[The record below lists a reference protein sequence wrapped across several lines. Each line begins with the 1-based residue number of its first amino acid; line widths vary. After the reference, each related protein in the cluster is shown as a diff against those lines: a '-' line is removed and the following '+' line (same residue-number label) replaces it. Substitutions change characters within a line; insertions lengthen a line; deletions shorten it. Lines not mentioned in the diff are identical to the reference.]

1 MVNVQRLFA
10 KTNLKI
16 PVCRGRGVEAAAPYK
31 DTVVRKARCGGQE
44 TGRPAFLFSGHTSK
58 IPIPKLQK
66 MCYTVFIY
74 YVKEGITMYKP
85 GDDKLEVRELLVK
98 AFASAW
104 EVGDKTVDRDTY
116 INSSINVIDS
126 LQVGPEMIYGEEG
139 QGLLDAELDHLPDL
153 LRADG
158 AWVYYA
164 VPAENYFILTWMEDA
179 EKAAAKVDSLKD
191 EDDSLACIVDLT
203 QEWTHTEE

>member
-1 MVNVQRLFA
+1 
-10 KTNLKI
+10 
-16 PVCRGRGVEAAAPYK
+16 
-31 DTVVRKARCGGQE
+31 
-44 TGRPAFLFSGHTSK
+44 
-58 IPIPKLQK
+58 
-66 MCYTVFIY
+66 
-74 YVKEGITMYKP
+74 MYKP

-104 EVGDKTVDRDTY
+104 EAGDKAVDRDTY
-116 INSSINVIDS
+116 I
-126 LQVGPEMIYGEEG
+126 PEMIYGEEG
-139 QGLLDAELDHLPDL
+139 QGLLDDELDHLPDM

-179 EKAAAKVDSLKD
+179 EKAAAKVNSLKD

-203 QEWTHTEE
+203 QEWTRTAE

>member
-1 MVNVQRLFA
+1 
-10 KTNLKI
+10 
-16 PVCRGRGVEAAAPYK
+16 
-31 DTVVRKARCGGQE
+31 
-44 TGRPAFLFSGHTSK
+44 
-58 IPIPKLQK
+58 
-66 MCYTVFIY
+66 
-74 YVKEGITMYKP
+74 MYKP

-104 EVGDKTVDRDTY
+104 EAGDKAVDRDTY
-116 INSSINVIDS
+116 INSSINVI
-126 LQVGPEMIYGEEG
+126 YGEEG
-139 QGLLDAELDHLPDL
+139 QGLLDDELDHLPDM

-179 EKAAAKVDSLKD
+179 EKAAAKVNSLKD

-203 QEWTHTEE
+203 QEWTRAAE

>member
-1 MVNVQRLFA
+1 
-10 KTNLKI
+10 
-16 PVCRGRGVEAAAPYK
+16 
-31 DTVVRKARCGGQE
+31 
-44 TGRPAFLFSGHTSK
+44 
-58 IPIPKLQK
+58 
-66 MCYTVFIY
+66 
-74 YVKEGITMYKP
+74 MYKP

-104 EVGDKTVDRDTY
+104 EAGDKAVDR
-116 INSSINVIDS
+116 
-126 LQVGPEMIYGEEG
+126 GPEMIYGEEG
-139 QGLLDAELDHLPDL
+139 QGLLDDELDHLPDM

-179 EKAAAKVDSLKD
+179 EKAAAKVNSLKD

-203 QEWTHTEE
+203 QEWTRAAE

>member
-1 MVNVQRLFA
+1 
-10 KTNLKI
+10 
-16 PVCRGRGVEAAAPYK
+16 
-31 DTVVRKARCGGQE
+31 
-44 TGRPAFLFSGHTSK
+44 
-58 IPIPKLQK
+58 
-66 MCYTVFIY
+66 
-74 YVKEGITMYKP
+74 MYKP

-104 EVGDKTVDRDTY
+104 EVGDKTVDRD
-116 INSSINVIDS
+116 
-126 LQVGPEMIYGEEG
+126 EG
-139 QGLLDAELDHLPDL
+139 QGLLDDELDHLPDM

-179 EKAAAKVDSLKD
+179 EKAAAKVNSLKD

-203 QEWTHTEE
+203 QEWTRAAE

>member
-1 MVNVQRLFA
+1 
-10 KTNLKI
+10 
-16 PVCRGRGVEAAAPYK
+16 
-31 DTVVRKARCGGQE
+31 
-44 TGRPAFLFSGHTSK
+44 
-58 IPIPKLQK
+58 
-66 MCYTVFIY
+66 
-74 YVKEGITMYKP
+74 MYKP

-104 EVGDKTVDRDTY
+104 EAGDK
-116 INSSINVIDS
+116 
-126 LQVGPEMIYGEEG
+126 QVGPEMIYGEEG
-139 QGLLDAELDHLPDL
+139 QGLLDDELDHLPDM

-179 EKAAAKVDSLKD
+179 EKAAAKVNSLKD

-203 QEWTHTEE
+203 QEWTRAAE

>member
-1 MVNVQRLFA
+1 
-10 KTNLKI
+10 
-16 PVCRGRGVEAAAPYK
+16 
-31 DTVVRKARCGGQE
+31 
-44 TGRPAFLFSGHTSK
+44 
-58 IPIPKLQK
+58 
-66 MCYTVFIY
+66 
-74 YVKEGITMYKP
+74 MYKP

-104 EVGDKTVDRDTY
+104 AAGDKAVDRDTY

-139 QGLLDAELDHLPDL
+139 QGLLDDELDHLPDM

-179 EKAAAKVDSLKD
+179 GEAAAEVASLKG
-191 EDDSLACIVDLT
+191 EEGRGAGIGDLT
-203 QEWTHTEE
+203 QEWTQTEA